1 MQDQGDPLRL
11 LDLPRDILR
20 GLGEGRPIA
29 ELAAMLCRMAEQEVP
44 GHVASILRLE
54 ADGLLHLLAAPSAP
68 VEFQRALQTLKPG
81 PHAGSCGNAVFGNA
95 PTFVQDIPTDPRW
108 DDLRPVAEQWR
119 LRSCWSWPVREGDQ
133 VIGSFAL
140 TGLDAGLPSEGN
152 LKLLEF
158 VASMVGAL
166 LHMDQLQR
174 ERESAE
180 RLRQAMLDN
189 ALVAIA
195 LVGDRTIRSGNAR
208 MAQMFGYPD
217 TASLQNLPA
226 RAIYADDAEYEAIGP
241 ELYVA
246 MARGESVTRE
256 VRMRRADGSLFW
268 CELTGQTVS
277 GQPGV
282 DSVWVGQDV
291 TERRA
296 ADERMR
302 WQARHD
308 ALTGL
313 PNRYALDEWLP
324 ERLAQARAEGAAVA
338 IGLLDLDDFKAIN
351 DGWGHAAGDA
361 VLKDV
366 AGQLG
371 ACLDP
376 QDLLARI
383 GGDEFVLVL
392 QGAQGEA
399 DITRRLQA
407 LDQVLPLTVPL
418 PEGKSRAIGLS
429 LGLALYPHD
438 GPNPDTLLRRADAAL
453 HAIKLHKR
461 HRQHW
466 WLRWGQDVES
476 DLLEDDIEHWLPQ
489 PYGPQAETLL
499 QIAGPHYQAVAESF
513 IEQFYVLVGRDTE
526 SSQLLG
532 HLTPAE
538 FAHLKARQVDHFR
551 RMLSPGLLEAEH
563 VREATRTGQIHALVG
578 VPTRLLVQSAGLY
591 LQALIDMSHTL
602 RASSRDRR
610 RIVQLLT
617 ARMQTELQTEV
628 EAAQALRE
636 QYQQCVIALEHALQD
651 GAPWSEFMQ
660 MALDRL
666 ITLPGL
672 KAVGM
677 GALDANGEFV
687 VELSSGLEPF
697 ARAMQKHYGA
707 LKVPKLQGSRAESI
721 GSTARAWQT
730 ERICT
735 MASYALDEAGA
746 PWREAALEVG
756 IRSAASIPLTDRNGR
771 VVVVLSLYGGYP
783 AMFERSAARSFLDNL
798 GQTLSS
804 AWQRLHAHGRQQ
816 PVPLAIRQHW
826 RSALFDHGLEMH
838 LQPVIDLQ
846 TGKPY
851 GVEALARLRTDDG
864 KLVMPGQFMPWFGHA
879 ELTRLFRGGLEQSLA
894 HLARWDAEGMRLN
907 LSLNLPLDVLLQPDC
922 SERVDGALRHA
933 GVAPDRLSLEML
945 ENAEFD
951 DPQRRDDAVRALA
964 ATGVQLVMDDLG
976 SGYSSLLRLRTLP
989 FHAVKIDQGLVREA
1003 GRDPDQVI
1011 GFIGALVQL
1020 AQSLGLW
1027 VVVEGLETPDLVEA
1041 ATLLGADAGQGY
1053 ALARPM
1059 PAAELPA
1066 WVRQFHCTIDPR
1078 QPTTPL
1084 GRLALD
1090 WMAQHG
1096 RQLADESA
1104 RRLLHAARRKAL
1116 GVCRAW
1122 GADSEN

>member
-1 MQDQGDPLRL
+1 MQDRGISLAL
-11 LDLPRDILR
+11 LDLPSEILR
-20 GLGEGRPIA
+20 GLAAGRPVA
-29 ELAAMLCRMAEQEVP
+29 ELATVLCRMAEQAAP
-44 GHVASILRLE
+44 GRIASILRMG
-54 ADGLLHLLAAPSAP
+54 ADGALHPLTAPSSPPEMLAA
-68 VEFQRALQTLKPG
+68 LDGLKPG
-81 PHAGSCGNAVFGNA
+81 PHAGSCGNAVFHNA
-95 PTFVQDIPTDPRW
+95 PTFIEDIPTDTRW
-108 DDLRPVAEQWR
+108 DDLRAVAQQWS
-119 LRSCWSWPVREGDQ
+119 LRSCWSWPVRDGAQ

-140 TGLDAGLPSEGN
+140 TGLEPGSPDDQD

-174 ERESAE
+174 ERESAAL
-180 RLRQAMLDN
+180 LRQAMLDN
-189 ALVAIA
+189 ALVGIA
-195 LVGDRTIRSGNAR
+195 LVGDRTIRNGNAR

-217 TASLQNLPA
+217 AASLQGLPA
-226 RAIYADDAEYEAIGP
+226 RAIYADDAGFAAVGAD
-241 ELYVA
+241 LYAA
-246 MARGESVTRE
+246 MAHGGAVTRE
-256 VRMRRADGSLFW
+256 VHMRRRDGSLFW
-268 CELTGQTVS
+268 CELSGQAVT

-282 DSVWVGQDV
+282 DSVWVGQDIS
-291 TERRA
+291 ERRA
-296 ADERMR
+296 AHARMR

-308 ALTGL
+308 ALTSL

-324 ERLAQARAEGAAVA
+324 ERLNAAQARGAAVA

-351 DGWGHAAGDA
+351 DQWGHAAGDV

-366 AGQLG
+366 AQQLR
-371 ACLDP
+371 AALDP

-392 QGAQGEA
+392 EGPQGEA
-399 DITRRLQA
+399 DIARRLESLGA
-407 LDQVLPLTVPL
+407 LLPLAVPL
-418 PEGKSRAIGLS
+418 PEGKNSPVGLS
-429 LGLALYPHD
+429 LGLALYPQD
-438 GPNPDTLLRRADAAL
+438 GPDPDTLLRRADAAL
-453 HAIKLHKR
+453 HSCKLHKNT
-461 HRQHW
+461 RQHW
-466 WLRWGQDVES
+466 WLRWGQEAES
-476 DLLEDDIEHWLPQ
+476 DFLDDSIDHWLPQ
-489 PYGPQAETLL
+489 PYGPQAESLL
-499 QIAGPHYQAVAESF
+499 RIAAPHYHAVADAF
-513 IEQFYVLVGRDTE
+513 VDQFYALVGGDAA
-526 SSQLLG
+526 SSQLLS

-538 FAHLKARQVDHFR
+538 FTHLKARQVDHFR
-551 RMLSPGLLEAEH
+551 RLLCPELPESEH
-563 VREATRTGQIHALVG
+563 VREAARIGQIHALVG

-591 LQALIDMSHTL
+591 LQALIDRSHSL
-602 RASSRDRR
+602 RARARDRR

-617 ARMQTELQTEV
+617 ARMQTELQSQV
-628 EAAQALRE
+628 EAAQTLRE
-636 QYQQCVIALEHALQD
+636 RYQQCVIALEHAVQD

-666 ITLPGL
+666 VTLPGL
-672 KAVGM
+672 KAAGM
-677 GALDANGEFV
+677 GAPDANGEFV

-707 LKVPKLQGSRAESI
+707 LKVPKLQDTHAESI
-721 GSTARAWQT
+721 GPTAAAWQT
-730 ERICT
+730 EQVST
-735 MASYALDEAGA
+735 LASYALDEAGA
-746 PWREAALEVG
+746 PWREAALETG

-798 GQTLSS
+798 GQTLSR

-816 PVPLAIRQHW
+816 PVPVALRQRW
-826 RSALFDHGLEMH
+826 RSSLFDHGLDMH
-838 LQPVIDLQ
+838 LQPVVDLQ

-851 GVEALARLRTDDG
+851 AVEALARLRMGDG
-864 KLVMPGQFMPWFGHA
+864 SLALPGQFLPWFGHA
-879 ELTRLFRGGLEQSLA
+879 ELTRLFRGGLEQTLA
-894 HLARWDAEGMRLN
+894 HIARWDSEGVRLN

-922 SERVDGALRHA
+922 GERVASALQGA

-951 DPQRRDDAVRALA
+951 DPQRRDDAVRELA
-964 ATGVQLVMDDLG
+964 ATGVRLVMDDLG

-989 FHAVKIDQGLVREA
+989 FHTVKIDQSLVREA
-1003 GRDPDQVI
+1003 GRDPEQVI

-1027 VVVEGLETPDLVEA
+1027 VVVEGLETPDLIEA

-1059 PAAELPA
+1059 PAADVA
-1066 WVRQFHCTIDPR
+1066 DWVRHFRCPVDPGH
-1078 QPTTPL
+1078 PSTPL
-1084 GRLALD
+1084 GRMALD

-1116 GVCRAW
+1116 RAPRV
-1122 GADSEN
+1122 G